1 MRLVAGRIFV
11 VNPHLL
17 LIVCFDNLL
26 EIYIFIAE
34 ADAALFIGKVDGMLR
49 AVLDAGVA
57 YLAVV
62 AKPDM
67 TVFCLTDVA
76 DRADFC
82 TDTALHAGVI
92 DCVLLCCVVFYLNDF
107 FFHELWYG

>member
-17 LIVCFDNLL
+17 LTVCFDNLL

-62 AKPDM
+62 ARSRK
-67 TVFCLTDVA
+67 
-76 DRADFC
+76 
-82 TDTALHAGVI
+82 I
-92 DCVLLCCVVFYLNDF
+92 
-107 FFHELWYG
+107 

>member
-17 LIVCFDNLL
+17 LTVCFDNLL

-49 AVLDAGVA
+49 AVLDAGVDGT
-57 YLAVV
+57 Y
-62 AKPDM
+62 
-67 TVFCLTDVA
+67 
-76 DRADFC
+76 
-82 TDTALHAGVI
+82 DTH
-92 DCVLLCCVVFYLNDF
+92 CVVLYLNDF